1 MSNNLPD
8 SLFGIPIE
16 YSDELKT
23 PPIRLGEWEEQ
34 SAKALVEK
42 TDDGF
47 KATVAAIRF
56 GDLSAYRQKLKYNA
70 VVKAKGDGF
79 DATCVEFPQLTAHG
93 DTAEDAVRAL
103 ATMLQDFVNE

>member
-8 SLFGIPIE
+8 SLFGLPIK
-16 YSDELKT
+16 YTDELKT
-23 PPIRLGEWEEQ
+23 PSIRLGEWEEQ

-47 KATVAAIRF
+47 
-56 GDLSAYRQKLKYNA
+56 
-70 VVKAKGDGF
+70 

-93 DTAEDAVRAL
+93 DTAENAVRAL
-103 ATMLQDFVNE
+103 ATMLQDFVNDEGE